1 MRLHGCNDYRDGM
14 PRPSFNF
21 VLLAGGLAVGWASAR
36 AVAAPT
42 DAEPSRAWETALVE
56 RRDIGASVLA
66 TGVIRPAVGAQV
78 AVGSRASGILRTLH
92 VTTGDAV
99 DAGEL
104 LAELDPVEFETQ
116 VKRAEATRVN
126 AEAERR
132 FADGELDR
140 VRQLNDRG
148 AATAVELAAAVR
160 AAETARAREREAE
173 AVLEAARVQL
183 GYTSIRSPIRGI
195 VASVSTQEGETVA
208 ASFAAPTFVTVVDL
222 TRLEVQAYVD
232 ETDIGRI
239 EVGQRAR
246 FRVDTWPDE
255 PFEGRVTAIRPTA
268 EVRDNVVNYV
278 TLIRIDPGSERV
290 LRPEMTATIDIL
302 LEGREQAVAI
312 PNAALRRDAAGPWV
326 LVPAGAG
333 VERRDIE
340 VGFRGSD
347 FTEVMSGLDA
357 GERVVLGLTPACE
370 TGTPEAQ

>member
-1 MRLHGCNDYRDGM
+1 M

-42 DAEPSRAWETALVE
+42 DPEPSRAWETALIE
-56 RRDIGASVLA
+56 RRDIGSTVLA

-78 AVGSRASGILRTLH
+78 AVGSRASGILRALH

-116 VKRAEATRVN
+116 VKRAEAVRVN

-132 FADGELDR
+132 FADGEQDR
-140 VRQLNDRG
+140 MRQLNDRG

-278 TLIRIDPGSERV
+278 TLIRIDPGSGRV

-302 LEGREQAVAI
+302 LEGREQVIAI

-326 LVPAGAG
+326 LVPAGGG
-333 VERRDIE
+333 VERRDIQ

-347 FTEVMSGLDA
+347 FTEVISGLDD
-357 GERVVLGLTPACE
+357 GERVVLGLTPTCE
-370 TGTPEAQ
+370 AGTPEAQ